1 TDSSFK
7 RIFETLEK
15 KNFVDGVF
23 FLLDNL
29 IENGRGPYDDD
40 EITIVYK
47 QDFDRAVTFSNNN
60 VDIERLKNYVKINN
74 SRETSEEIAEYF
86 DDNSEFISFQDI
98 DRKTIISEIKR
109 KEAELIEKKN
119 QDPDKYS
126 VGSIEGSRL
135 VAEIYKLKGLIYL
148 EDFNIDESEKRN
160 TKILFD
166 LSGTRSEDF
175 EKSIGRD
182 AFSNYAN
189 GLFEQDVSISISNGV
204 TLINVN
210 SAVSLGVLYS
220 LRPGATSISQNLRAI
235 VKDSSVENLRIFIS
249 PESVELITFNIDFIK
264 DILGDID
271 TEFYVS
277 EKVNQADL
285 QRLRDGGLTVKI
297 VSEEQEF

>member
-1 TDSSFK
+1 
-7 RIFETLEK
+7 
-15 KNFVDGVF
+15 
-23 FLLDNL
+23 
-29 IENGRGPYDDD
+29 
-40 EITIVYK
+40 VYK

-86 DDNSEFISFQDI
+86 DDNLEIISFQDI